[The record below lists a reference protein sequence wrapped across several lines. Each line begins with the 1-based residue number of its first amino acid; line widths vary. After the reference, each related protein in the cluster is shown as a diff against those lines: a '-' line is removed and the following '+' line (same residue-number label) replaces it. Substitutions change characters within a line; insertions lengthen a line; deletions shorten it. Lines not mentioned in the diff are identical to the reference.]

1 MPACGD
7 NVDRGCSEQIS
18 GRCKL
23 KGIKCVGCE
32 RIYRHIRKVKK
43 RGSKIID
50 KNSDRE
56 DETTP
61 NIAIHS
67 NMIMKL
73 YVRDLLCKKLR
84 ICIILSWWLDRW
96 QVLAGSMEYRYDKRM
111 VLRIY

>member
-7 NVDRGCSEQIS
+7 NVDRGCPEQIS

-67 NMIMKL
+67 NSG
-73 YVRDLLCKKLR
+73 LR
-84 ICIILSWWLDRW
+84 
-96 QVLAGSMEYRYDKRM
+96 KRR
-111 VLRIY
+111 VKENINGLIRQRLIV